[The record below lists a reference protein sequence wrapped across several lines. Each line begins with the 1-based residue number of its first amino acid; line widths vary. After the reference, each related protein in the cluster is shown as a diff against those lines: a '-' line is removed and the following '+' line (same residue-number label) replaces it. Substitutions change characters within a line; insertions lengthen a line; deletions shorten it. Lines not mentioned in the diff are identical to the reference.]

1 MANGEWVKTPGK
13 QFWGYRVGTVSAFVW
28 LDVEP
33 VHHKDNTGYYE
44 AQVIGL
50 GSGGDHD
57 LERLKRW
64 AAKQVDESQD
74 PVGAA
79 DVDRRITR
87 KDFDSYV
94 ANAKIVGRSMC
105 AADDEVPDAT

>member
-33 VHHKDNTGYYE
+33 VHHKDNTDYYE
-44 AQVIGL
+44 AVAIGL

-74 PVGAA
+74 PTGAA

-87 KDFDSYV
+87 KVFEECMADAQYP
-94 ANAKIVGRSMC
+94 GRAMY
-105 AADDEVPDAT
+105 AADDT